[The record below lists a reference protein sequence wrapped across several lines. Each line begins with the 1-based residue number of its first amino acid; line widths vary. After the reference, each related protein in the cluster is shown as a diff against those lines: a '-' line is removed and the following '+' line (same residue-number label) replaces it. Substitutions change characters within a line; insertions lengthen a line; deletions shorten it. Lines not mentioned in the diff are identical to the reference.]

1 MAYSGFTY
9 EELTAMKNTAV
20 DYLLSM
26 LDLLVDGR
34 YVAAER
40 DLTLLFRCS
49 RNQRV
54 IDMNKTR
61 TAGKVILAEKYI

>member
-9 EELTAMKNTAV
+9 EELTAMKNSAV

-26 LDLLVDGR
+26 LDLLVDDR

-40 DLTLLFRCS
+40 DLTLLFRGS